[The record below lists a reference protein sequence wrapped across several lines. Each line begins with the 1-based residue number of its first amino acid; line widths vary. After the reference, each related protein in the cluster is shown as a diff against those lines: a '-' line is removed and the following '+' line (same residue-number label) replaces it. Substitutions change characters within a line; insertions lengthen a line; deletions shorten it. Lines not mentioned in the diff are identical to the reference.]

1 MASICLV
8 VTNGC
13 APDPR
18 VERHARWLAEEG
30 HEVTVFAWDRKHN
43 LEEKTVRNGYT
54 IMRKRIGRKAS
65 SSSVNIVR
73 HKNKFLKS
81 LQGQFDLLIHNDS
94 DSIGTLN
101 LRATH
106 RILDLHDIA
115 HAWPVMQKTSIW
127 RRFHSSRMEKQLRSS
142 INSYDG
148 FFTSSPGLAAY
159 FEKEFSIH
167 SSVVLNVRNSN
178 PLPRPKM
185 KRIGFFGRIRD
196 YNAMVLLAE
205 SCKKIGF
212 SPIFAGDGPSV
223 DRLVERY
230 PDIDYRGPFDDKKL
244 SELMS
249 EIDVMYAM
257 YNPGKENI
265 RQGAL
270 PVKMFDAAA
279 FGRPTVTTA
288 GVPMGDFCIEHK
300 LGTVASFDNADS
312 IADAIKDA
320 YELDVAT
327 KQTEEDERTKFI
339 SVVES
344 ILGTRKEA
352 SH

>member
-1 MASICLV
+1 MLVHTSPGPEALESSQTEFEVRVMASICLV

-115 HAWPVMQKTSIW
+115 HAW
-127 RRFHSSRMEKQLRSS
+127 
-142 INSYDG
+142 
-148 FFTSSPGLAAY
+148 
-159 FEKEFSIH
+159 
-167 SSVVLNVRNSN
+167 
-178 PLPRPKM
+178 
-185 KRIGFFGRIRD
+185 
-196 YNAMVLLAE
+196 LL
-205 SCKKIGF
+205 CKK
-212 SPIFAGDGPSV
+212 
-223 DRLVERY
+223 
-230 PDIDYRGPFDDKKL
+230 
-244 SELMS
+244 
-249 EIDVMYAM
+249 
-257 YNPGKENI
+257 
-265 RQGAL
+265 
-270 PVKMFDAAA
+270 PVF
-279 FGRPTVTTA
+279 
-288 GVPMGDFCIEHK
+288 
-300 LGTVASFDNADS
+300 
-312 IADAIKDA
+312 
-320 YELDVAT
+320 
-327 KQTEEDERTKFI
+327 
-339 SVVES
+339 
-344 ILGTRKEA
+344 
-352 SH
+352 